1 MFFTYNAFMMTS
13 LQLTQSLIYPRGSQQ
28 KIFLWNII
36 LIAVMWTAVIIVF
49 ILEGVSLVSS

>member
-1 MFFTYNAFMMTS
+1 MMTS